1 MSRLD
6 DWRVSGR
13 EVSVAGMA
21 RSGTAAARLLSA
33 HGIPVYVS
41 DSGDTDVVR
50 AAADALR
57 AATGTVVAVDT
68 GGHDLRRVRE
78 SAGLIL
84 SPGIP
89 PETPVVRAA
98 TDAGVPVLAE
108 AQLGLDAMADV
119 PSVVVTGTNGKTTTT
134 ALVDHLLRA
143 DGRRSVA
150 AGNIG
155 NPLSAVAMSE
165 PRPEWLAVELSSFQL
180 HDCPDL
186 APTVGILT
194 NLAPDH
200 LDRYPSLA
208 AYYADKAQLFVN
220 AGTTSIWVSNLDDAD
235 SRTMVTDVAGR
246 HLVFSIASGTRADAW
261 YDRVA
266 DQLVLAGQPYLARRD
281 LPLLGDHNVANAL
294 AASLALHAVG
304 VDHAVL
310 AAGLATF
317 RPLRHRME
325 PVREVDGVLWIND
338 SKATNVASTRVA
350 IQAMTRP
357 FVLLL
362 GGRHKGEPYVD
373 LVGPLCENGLA
384 VIAYGE
390 AGDLIEHDLGPAIRV
405 VRGRTF
411 DDVVIKARVL
421 APAGGAVLLSPACSS
436 YDMFDNYEQRG
447 ATFRSLVEAM

>member
-6 DWRVSGR
+6 EWRAAGR
-13 EVSVAGMA
+13 EVSVAGLA
-21 RSGTAAARLLSA
+21 RSGIAATRLLAA
-33 HGIPVYVS
+33 HEVAAYVS
-41 DSGDTDVVR
+41 DRGDSDVLV
-50 AAADALR
+50 AAAHALR
-57 AATGTVVAVDT
+57 SELGAMVRIDL
-68 GGHDLRRVRE
+68 GGHDLDRVRG
-78 SAGLIL
+78 SAALVL
-84 SPGIP
+84 SPGIQP
-89 PETPVVRAA
+89 DAPVVRTAI
-98 TDAGVPVLAE
+98 DAGVPVLAE

-143 DGRRSVA
+143 GGRRSAA

-155 NPLSAVAMSE
+155 NPLSAVAMIE

-208 AYYADKAQLFVN
+208 AYYADKASMFAN
-220 AGTTSIWVSNLDDAD
+220 AGVTSIWVSNLDDVD
-235 SRTMVTDVAGR
+235 SRVIVASVAGR
-246 HLVFSIASGTRADAW
+246 HLTFSVASGTRADAW
-261 YDRVA
+261 YDRAA
-266 DQLVLAGQPYLARRD
+266 DRLMLAGQPLLARGE

-294 AASLALHAVG
+294 AASLALHATG
-304 VDHAVL
+304 IDHAEL

-362 GGRHKGEPYVD
+362 GGRHKGEPYLD
-373 LVGPLCENGLA
+373 LVGPLCEHGMA
-384 VIAYGE
+384 IIAYGE
-390 AGDLIEHDLGPAIRV
+390 AGELIEHDLGPAIRV
-405 VRGRTF
+405 VRGSTF
-411 DDVVIKARVL
+411 EDVVIKARVL

>member
-6 DWRVSGR
+6 RWRAAGH
-13 EVSVAGMA
+13 EVSIGGLA
-21 RSGTAAARLLSA
+21 RSGIAAARLLA
-33 HGIPVYVS
+33 ANGVRAYVS
-41 DSGDTDVVR
+41 DSGDTEV
-50 AAADALR
+50 LR
-57 AATGTVVAVDT
+57 AASAALRDELGAMVAVEL
-68 GGHDLRRVRE
+68 GGHDVDRVLR
-78 SAGLIL
+78 SAALIL

-89 PETPVVRAA
+89 PESPLVRAA
-98 TDAGVPVLAE
+98 SGGGLLILAE
-108 AQLGLDAMADV
+108 AQLGLDAMEGV
-119 PSVVVTGTNGKTTTT
+119 PSVIVTGTNGKTTTT

-143 DGRRSVA
+143 AGRRSVA

-155 NPLSAVAMSE
+155 NPLTAVALGD
-165 PRPEWLAVELSSFQL
+165 PRPSWLAVELSSFQL

-186 APTVGILT
+186 APTVGVLT

-200 LDRYPSLA
+200 LDRYPTLA
-208 AYYADKAQLFVN
+208 DYFNDKARLFAN
-220 AGTTSIWVSNLDDAD
+220 AGSASIWVSNLDDVD
-235 SRTMVTDVAGR
+235 SRKMVADVAGR
-246 HLVFSIASGTRADAW
+246 HIAFSTSSATRADAW
-261 YDRVA
+261 YDRES
-266 DQLVLAGQPYLARRD
+266 DRLMLGGQPLLARDD

-294 AASLALHAVG
+294 AASLAAHAVG
-304 VDHAVL
+304 VDRAAL
-310 AAGLATF
+310 ADGLATF

-338 SKATNVASTRVA
+338 SKATNISSTRVA

-362 GGRHKGEPYVD
+362 GGRHKGEPYLD
-373 LVGPLCENGLA
+373 LVGPLCRFGTA

-405 VRGRTF
+405 VRGTTF
-411 DDVVIKARVL
+411 EDVVIKARLL
-421 APAGGAVLLSPACSS
+421 AQSGGAVLLSPACSS

>member
-1 MSRLD
+1 MSRID
-6 DWRVSGR
+6 EWQASGR
-13 EVSVAGMA
+13 EVSVAGLA
-21 RSGTAAARLLSA
+21 RSGTAAAKLLHA
-33 HGIPVYVS
+33 RGIPVYVS
-41 DSGDTDVVR
+41 DAGRSEVLR
-50 AAADALR
+50 AAAEALR
-57 AATGTVVAVDT
+57 GELGGGVAVDI
-68 GGHDLRRVRE
+68 GGHDLDRVA
-78 SAGLIL
+78 SSVAMIL

-89 PETPVVRAA
+89 PDAQVVRAA
-98 TDAGVPVLAE
+98 AGAGVPILAE
-108 AQLGLDAMADV
+108 AQLGLDAMAEV
-119 PSVVVTGTNGKTTTT
+119 PAIVVTGTNGKTTTT
-134 ALVDHLLRA
+134 ALTDHLLRA
-143 DGRRSVA
+143 SGRRSVA

-155 NPLSAVAMSE
+155 NPLSAVASTE

-180 HDCPDL
+180 HDAPDI

-208 AYYADKAQLFVN
+208 AYYADKAKLFAN
-220 AGTTSIWVSNLDDAD
+220 ANATSIWVSNLDDVD
-235 SRTMVTDVAGR
+235 SREMVAGVAGR
-246 HLVFSIASGTRADAW
+246 HLSFSTGDGVRADAW
-261 YDRVA
+261 YDRRGA
-266 DQLVLAGQPYLARRD
+266 QLMLAGQPLLARNE

-304 VDHAVL
+304 VDHASL
-310 AAGLATF
+310 AEGLATF

-350 IQAMTRP
+350 IQAMQRP

-373 LVGPLCENGLA
+373 LVGPLCEHGQV

-390 AGDLIEHDLGPAIRV
+390 AGDLIEHDLAPAIRV
-405 VRGRTF
+405 VRGVTF
-411 DDVVIKARVL
+411 EDVIAKARVL
-421 APAGGAVLLSPACSS
+421 AAPGSAVLLSPACSS

-447 ATFRSLVEAM
+447 ATFRALVEEM